1 MSFPVWLIVGPVR
14 VHPHTAFELLGY
26 LVAAAVYQSARART
40 GDHLDSG
47 QRWSLTAAAAIGAV
61 VGSRALFWLEDP
73 AGTLRQLGDAVRLLG
88 GQTVVGGVL
97 GAWIAVELQKR
108 RIGVASRTGDLFA
121 VPAAAGIAVGRIGCF
136 LSGLPDGTYGLA
148 TTLPWGVD
156 LGDGLRRHPT
166 ALYESLILT
175 LVALMLW
182 RLLPRLRR
190 GETFRLFIVCYLTF
204 RLGVDALK
212 PGVVI
217 ALGLTSIQWA
227 CVAGLAYYL
236 RQSLRPAVPTEDL
249 PS

>member
-1 MSFPVWLIVGPVR
+1 M
-14 VHPHTAFELLGY
+14 HPHAAFELLAY
-26 LVAAAVYQSARART
+26 LVAAVVYQSLRARS

-47 QRWSLTAAAAIGAV
+47 QRWSLTAAAALGAV

-73 AGTLRQLGDAVRLLG
+73 AGTLRQLGDVVRLLG

-97 GAWIAVELQKR
+97 GAWVAVEIQKR
-108 RIGVASRTGDLFA
+108 RIGITSRTGDLFA
-121 VPAAAGIAVGRIGCF
+121 VPAAAGIAVGRIGCL

-148 TTLPWGVD
+148 TSLPWGLD
-156 LGDGLRRHPT
+156 LGDGVLRHPT
-166 ALYESLILT
+166 ALYESIVLAMLA
-175 LVALMLW
+175 VVLW
-182 RLLPRLRR
+182 RLQPRLRR
-190 GETFRLFIVCYLTF
+190 GDTFRLFIVCYLAF

-236 RQSLRPAVPTEDL
+236 RQSFRSDRSTDACT
-249 PS
+249 S

>member
-1 MSFPVWLIVGPVR
+1 M
-14 VHPHTAFELLGY
+14 HPHVAFELLAY
-26 LVAAAVYQSARART
+26 LVAAVVYQSLRARG

-47 QRWSLTAAAAIGAV
+47 QRWSLTAAAALGAV

-73 AGTLRQLGDAVRLLG
+73 AGTLRRLGDVVRLLG

-97 GAWIAVELQKR
+97 GAWVAVEIQKR
-108 RIGVASRTGDLFA
+108 RIGITSRTGDLFA

-148 TTLPWGVD
+148 TSLPWGID
-156 LGDGLRRHPT
+156 LGDGVLRHPT
-166 ALYESLILT
+166 ALYESIVLAMLSG
-175 LVALMLW
+175 VLW
-182 RLLPRLRR
+182 RLQPRLRR
-190 GETFRLFIVCYLTF
+190 GDTFRLFIVCYLAF

-236 RQSLRPAVPTEDL
+236 RQSFRSAPSTEART
-249 PS
+249 S